1 MAKTKKIP
9 KQQQAKERNEQDELV
24 DEASMDSFPASDP
37 PSFTPIT
44 REGPPVRQKQKSDP
58 K

>member
-9 KQQQAKERNEQDELV
+9 KRQREWDEQDELV
-24 DEASMDSFPASDP
+24 DKASMDSFPASDP
-37 PSFTPIT
+37 PAFTPIT
-44 REGPPVRQKQKSDP
+44 REGPPVRQKQKSGP